1 LSLKFSNTATLAVLD
16 ISLLLNQNS
25 FLMSFDETYD
35 PVSREGDC
43 EFYEKK
49 TGVDFLTSRDK
60 GKETP
65 FGFICTAK
73 IY

>member
-1 LSLKFSNTATLAVLD
+1 
-16 ISLLLNQNS
+16 
-25 FLMSFDETYD
+25 MSFDETYD